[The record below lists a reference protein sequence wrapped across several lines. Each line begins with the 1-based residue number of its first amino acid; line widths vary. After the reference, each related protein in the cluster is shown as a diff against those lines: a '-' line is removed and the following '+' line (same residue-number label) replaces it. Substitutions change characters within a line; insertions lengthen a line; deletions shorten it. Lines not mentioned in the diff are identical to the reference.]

1 MVSTAGVYQQLVKAY
16 RVGCPFVAIESNDP
30 GATNRGIVEAIG
42 TITDPVNVIAWDCVR
57 GWYSHTEK
65 TDSGS
70 LKSSDEYVGNP
81 LELLIDSAKL
91 DTGLRIVIVLHNAHQ
106 FLDQF
111 TVVQAIW
118 NLRDLF
124 KATRKMLVLLTD
136 GSPMPAELQHDVIA
150 LSEPLP
156 NAEQLSS
163 VIASVCSDAGIPASD
178 EFKKAAGN
186 AALGVTEFA
195 AENLAA
201 MSIEKKTL
209 SLHGLWESKRKKINE
224 TPALQVVSG
233 GSGMDKIGGIPQFKK
248 FIKQVLAGKGGINA
262 IVFIDEIEK
271 ALGGAAGDTSGT
283 SQDQVGTLLSWMQ
296 DHEATGCILVGPPGV
311 VKSEAAK
318 SAGHDFDIPTIQLDL
333 GAAKG
338 SLVGESEKKIR
349 QALKVINAVSG
360 GRTLWVATC
369 NSLAVLPPELKRRFK
384 LGTWFFD
391 LPTMEERKEI
401 WAIYQKKYDL
411 KADQVA
417 SLLKED
423 WTGAEIKQC
432 CELAWQLSIEP
443 KEAAEYVVPVSKQGA
458 DMIERLR
465 AGAENRLLSAS
476 APGTYTRSKP
486 AEISQSSSKG
496 RKFE

>member
-1 MVSTAGVYQQLVKAY
+1 MVAMNVYQQLVKAY
-16 RVGCPFVAIESNDP
+16 RVGCPLVSIESVDP
-30 GATNRGIVEAIG
+30 VATNRGIVEAVKAIAD
-42 TITDPVNVIAWDCVR
+42 TVNVIAWDCVR
-57 GWYSHTEK
+57 GWYTHSGE

-70 LKSSDEYVGNP
+70 LKDPTGYAGNP
-81 LELLIDSAKL
+81 LELLIDAAKL
-91 DTGLRIVIVLHNAHQ
+91 DPSLRIVIIVHNAHQ

-111 TVVQAIW
+111 TVVQAIS
-118 NLRDLF
+118 NLRDTF

-136 GSPMPAELQHDVIA
+136 GTPMPAELQHDVIA
-150 LSEPLP
+150 MVEPLP
-156 NAEQLSS
+156 DREQLSG
-163 VIASVCSDAGIPASD
+163 VIAGVCTDAGIPASD
-178 EFKKAAGN
+178 DFKKAAGN

-201 MSIEKKTL
+201 MSIEKKTI

-233 GSGMDKIGGIPQFKK
+233 GAGMDKIGGIPQFKK

-338 SLVGESEKKIR
+338 SLVGESERKIR
-349 QALKVINAVSG
+349 QALKVVNAVSG
-360 GRTLWVATC
+360 GKTLWVATC
-369 NSLAVLPPELKRRFK
+369 NSLAALPPELKRRFK

-391 LPTMEERKEI
+391 LPTLEERKVI
-401 WAIYQKKYDL
+401 WAIYQAKYDL
-411 KADQVA
+411 KPAQV
-417 SLLKED
+417 SGLFKEE

-458 DMIERLR
+458 EMIERLR

-486 AEISQSSSKG
+486 AEVTAQATKG